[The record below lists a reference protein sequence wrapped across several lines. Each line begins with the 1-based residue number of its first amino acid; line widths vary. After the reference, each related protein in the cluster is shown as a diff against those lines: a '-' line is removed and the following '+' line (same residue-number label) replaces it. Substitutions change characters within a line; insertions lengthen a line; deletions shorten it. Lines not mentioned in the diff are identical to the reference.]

1 MRQLARLDSQV
12 VAAVCCVLSP
22 PVTAA
27 TSRLTG
33 KAAHIIYAL
42 REPTIFSENIE
53 DPKTPPSS
61 HDVRLLSRN
70 ADPRARVR
78 VGAMKTTTYPGK
90 TLDDAEA
97 EDNEDMFHLLGHK
110 LSLEESDPEA
120 VKLLKQEALY
130 APNKRV
136 RADKSYELY
145 RLYDEATPREAQK
158 AQDWLF
164 KATYEDSPEGCFDLA
179 LVSLYIANE
188 FTQESNHDA
197 AAHHLTIAKDLL
209 ERAKAFGHPD
219 ADAQLSVMGM
229 NEME

>member
-1 MRQLARLDSQV
+1 ML
-12 VAAVCCVLSP
+12 C
-22 PVTAA
+22 PVTAGHR
-27 TSRLTG
+27 SHKSSHG
-33 KAAHIIYAL
+33 KSGAYHIIYAL

-78 VGAMKTTTYPGK
+78 VGGMKTTTYPGK
-90 TLDDAEA
+90 TLDDSEA

-158 AQDWLF
+158 A
-164 KATYEDSPEGCFDLA
+164 
-179 LVSLYIANE
+179 
-188 FTQESNHDA
+188 
-197 AAHHLTIAKDLL
+197 
-209 ERAKAFGHPD
+209 
-219 ADAQLSVMGM
+219 
-229 NEME
+229 

>member
-1 MRQLARLDSQV
+1 
-12 VAAVCCVLSP
+12 
-22 PVTAA
+22 
-27 TSRLTG
+27 
-33 KAAHIIYAL
+33 
-42 REPTIFSENIE
+42 
-53 DPKTPPSS
+53 
-61 HDVRLLSRN
+61 
-70 ADPRARVR
+70 
-78 VGAMKTTTYPGK
+78 MKTTTYPGK

-145 RLYDEATPREAQK
+145 RLYDEATPRESQK

-197 AAHHLTIAKDLL
+197 AAHHLTIAKGLL